1 MARYLRDRVPGM
13 TVADEYIERMA
24 GAVADIAKEDK
35 VVRQEAWRAE
45 GIRICVEQI
54 EQVRE
59 IEGVAGVHIMAIE
72 WEGVV
77 GPIVEAAGLDPR
89 PVL

>member
-1 MARYLRDRVPGM
+1 M
-13 TVADEYIERMA
+13 TVADEYIERMT
-24 GAVADIAKEDK
+24 GAVADIPKEDK
-35 VVRQEAWRAE
+35 AARQEAWRAE

-72 WEGVV
+72 WEAAVK
-77 GPIVEAAGLDPR
+77 PIVEAAGLGPR